1 MELDKAGGRHAKCE
15 SENAKARG
23 EPNTPTEIK
32 NLFFKRNRARTY
44 SWKKHTGA
52 ERNTKVK
59 KIHFTS
65 DRICIKGN

>member
-1 MELDKAGGRHAKCE
+1 MPSAKPRIRRP
-15 SENAKARG
+15 RG
-23 EPNTPTEIK
+23 NLTVK
-32 NLFFKRNRARTY
+32 NLFLKRNRARTD

-59 KIHFTS
+59 KIHVTS